1 LAICLWYLMKILI
14 MKRVIIAA
22 GLLLAVGTTNQV
34 VAQNKTTGKKTNT
47 VTVKKTS
54 TSSHAAKSTKASPDK
69 IERNSVQPIII
80 HPEKEYMWEDGQLA
94 TPSGHDATPVGG
106 GYAALKK
113 DTVVRKKYED

>member
-14 MKRVIIAA
+14 MQRVIIAA

-54 TSSHAAKSTKASPDK
+54 TSSHAAKATKASRIRLSETVFSPLLY
-69 IERNSVQPIII
+69 I
-80 HPEKEYMWEDGQLA
+80 
-94 TPSGHDATPVGG
+94 
-106 GYAALKK
+106 LKK
-113 DTVVRKKYED
+113 SICGKMASLPHLPGMMLHR